1 MAFTKDTAAQNKL
14 PTVPNELTFDM
25 TPSDFAY
32 VLRDL
37 RFQGGFR
44 TIKLDR
50 DARDYLLDAL
60 LARIG
65 DRSR

>member
-1 MAFTKDTAAQNKL
+1 MAFSREGDR
-14 PTVPNELTFDM
+14 PIPSPPDELCADM
-25 TPSDFAY
+25 TPADIAF

-44 TIKLDR
+44 TIKIDR
-50 DARDYLLDAL
+50 DARDYLLDAVCIKI
-60 LARIG
+60 R